1 MTRQKDNK
9 NRDKVMRPLRQLIIT
24 LAALCAVSCAK
35 ETGADGEH
43 VSVGETI
50 PAFTV
55 TTMDGAT
62 VSAATML
69 GKPSVIVFFDTTCP
83 DCQRQLPEIEAVW
96 RELEGSINAVAIARE
111 QGPDPVRDYWHGNGL
126 TMPVAAPGNRET
138 FNLFDRGSKSGVPQ
152 VYVTDKE
159 GRVTLYGNDKSILTT
174 RKITDKLKNN

>member
-111 QGPDPVRDYWHGNGL
+111 QGPDPV
-126 TMPVAAPGNRET
+126 PGNRRT
-138 FNLFDRGSKSGVPQ
+138 FNLFDRRSKSGVPQ
-152 VYVTDKE
+152 VFVTDKD
-159 GRVTLYGNDKSILTT
+159 GRVTLYSNDQKILTT

>member
-1 MTRQKDNK
+1 
-9 NRDKVMRPLRQLIIT
+9 MRPLRQLIIT
-24 LAALCAVSCAK
+24 LAALCTVSCVE
-35 ETGADGEH
+35 ETGTGGKPVGIGE
-43 VSVGETI
+43 VI

-62 VSAATML
+62 VSTATLL

-83 DCQRQLPEIEAVW
+83 DCHRQLPEIEEVW
-96 RELEGSINAVAIARE
+96 RELEGSINAIAIARE
-111 QGPDPVRDYWHGNGL
+111 QGSDPVRDYWSGNGL

-174 RKITDKLKNN
+174 IMITDKLKEQLR

>member
-1 MTRQKDNK
+1 MIALK
-9 NRDKVMRPLRQLIIT
+9 KVIIT

-35 ETGADGEH
+35 ETGTDGEH
-43 VSVGETI
+43 VSVGEVI
-50 PAFTV
+50 PAFNV
-55 TTMDGAT
+55 TTLDGT
-62 VSAATML
+62 TTSSDTLL

-83 DCQRQLPEIEAVW
+83 DCQRQIPEIETVW
-96 RELEGSINAVAIARE
+96 REFKGSIGTIAIARE

-159 GRVTLYGNDKSILTT
+159 GRVTLYGNDKNILTT
-174 RKITDKLKNN
+174 IMITDKLKEQLR

>member
-1 MTRQKDNK
+1 M
-9 NRDKVMRPLRQLIIT
+9 RQLIIT
-24 LAALCAVSCAK
+24 LAALSAVSCAK
-35 ETGADGEH
+35 ETGADREH

-62 VSAATML
+62 VSTSTLL

-83 DCQRQLPEIEAVW
+83 DCHRQLPEIEKVW
-96 RELEGSINAVAIARE
+96 RAFKGSIGAIAIARE
-111 QGPDPVRDYWHGNGL
+111 QGPVPVRDYWHGNGL

-174 RKITDKLKNN
+174 IMITDKLKEQLR